1 MKILQEVDARKH
13 SKFALVSSM
22 APDYFFETNPSS
34 NAVTA
39 SARGSFKSGIS
50 VPEPKREKEEASS
63 LASPLKGIGKEIP
76 KAGEAPQ
83 KRRRLQP
90 TVICK

>member
-1 MKILQEVDARKH
+1 MPENTVNSRLLAVWLQIIF
-13 SKFALVSSM
+13 S
-22 APDYFFETNPSS
+22 ETNPSS

-39 SARGSFKSGIS
+39 SARGSFKPGIS

-63 LASPLKGIGKEIP
+63 LATHLKGIGKEIP
-76 KAGEAPQ
+76 EAGEAPQ
-83 KRRRLQP
+83 RRRRLQP

>member
-1 MKILQEVDARKH
+1 MPENTVNSRLLAVWLQII
-13 SKFALVSSM
+13 
-22 APDYFFETNPSS
+22 FFETNPSS

-39 SARGSFKSGIS
+39 SVRGSFKSGIS

-63 LASPLKGIGKEIP
+63 LASPLKGIEKEIP

-83 KRRRLQP
+83 RRRRLQP